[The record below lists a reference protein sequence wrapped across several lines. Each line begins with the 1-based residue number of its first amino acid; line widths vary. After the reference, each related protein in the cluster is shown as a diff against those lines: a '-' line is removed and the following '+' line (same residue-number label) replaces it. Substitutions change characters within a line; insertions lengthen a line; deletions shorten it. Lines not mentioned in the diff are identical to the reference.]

1 MSPVGWK
8 SISIPAL
15 ILLLTN
21 TERDDI
27 MLGLFLYADCELAIV
42 PDI

>member
-1 MSPVGWK
+1 MSPLVWK
-8 SISIPAL
+8 SNSIL
-15 ILLLTN
+15 FLTS
-21 TERDDI
+21 TERDDK